1 MGRFLGNDK
10 SQIID
15 QQILKVPISIALEPL
30 IAFIRRHTSEA
41 AEIDEIRRKNI
52 PQYPPVVIRE
62 AVINALL
69 HADYSVKG
77 ASIQIA
83 IFDNRIEITNPGCLP
98 FGFKF

>member
-41 AEIDEIRRKNI
+41 AEIDEIRRKN
-52 PQYPPVVIRE
+52 RE
-62 AVINALL
+62 CTEFCVN
-69 HADYSVKG
+69 
-77 ASIQIA
+77 
-83 IFDNRIEITNPGCLP
+83 
-98 FGFKF
+98 KFFND